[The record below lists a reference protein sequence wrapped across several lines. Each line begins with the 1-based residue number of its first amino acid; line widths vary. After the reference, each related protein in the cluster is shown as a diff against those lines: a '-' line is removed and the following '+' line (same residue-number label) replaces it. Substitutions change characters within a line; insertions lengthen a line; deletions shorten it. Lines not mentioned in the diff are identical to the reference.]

1 MNRAQIG
8 VGPVRHARLSPRPH
22 RFAYPAFFFMLPMRS
37 LRAQPDPLLARNRAA
52 WISFHDRDHGDGG
65 PDALAWAEALLQRE
79 GVKADGEIWLIYP
92 FSYAGEAFDQQFNL
106 MLSSDRPRR
115 CYVIQLA
122 DEIVGMTA
130 WIEHGAPGHS
140 IEIGNS
146 YIVPRLRG
154 TGFNRRVKTLLLNHA
169 FAQGLVRVGF
179 KVDEINQRSQA
190 AVLKLGCTK
199 EGVLRAERV
208 TWTGRLRDTGV
219 FSILADEWAA
229 QKALVDA

>member
-1 MNRAQIG
+1 MRRNRKSRNRRDFCG
-8 VGPVRHARLSPRPH
+8 LSLKIVDGDLQLVPLTEAH
-22 RFAYPAFFFMLPMRS
+22 REA
-37 LRAQPDPLLARNRAA
+37 LRAACD
-52 WISFHDRDHGDGG
+52 
-65 PDALAWAEALLQRE
+65 
-79 GVKADGEIWLIYP
+79 ADGEIWLIYP
-92 FSYAGEAFDQQFNL
+92 FSYAGEAFDQQFDL